1 MSDFRELQQI
11 YENAWRVGPNQ
22 GRFFTGNQSS
32 ISMSQNPG
40 TLPAQGPGGK
50 VNSYAMNVGNSSTM
64 PAEMEE
70 ELEDKL
76 VSSKQIIEIINA
88 LADESDKQNMD
99 HAVFQLGKVKEFIT
113 DLVKKA

>member
-1 MSDFRELQQI
+1 
-11 YENAWRVGPNQ
+11 
-22 GRFFTGNQSS
+22 
-32 ISMSQNPG
+32 MSQNPG

-76 VSSKQIIEIINA
+76 VSSKEIIEQINQ
-88 LADESDKQNMD
+88 LAQESDQQDMD
-99 HAVFQLGKVKEFIT
+99 HAVYQLGRLKEFIEL
-113 DLVKKA
+113 LVKKS

>member
-70 ELEDKL
+70 ELQDKL
-76 VSSKQIIEIINA
+76 VSSREIIEMINA
-88 LADESDKQNMD
+88 LAEESDNQEMS
-99 HAVFQLGKVKEFIT
+99 HAVFQLGKLKDFIS
-113 DLVKKA
+113 DLVKKS